1 MHVFATNES
10 FLKLYYDEAVAM
22 IEEVDIKTAEK
33 FLFYVIFPD
42 NRGVTP
48 LETALREHAPKCVE
62 IMLEM
67 LRLRPH
73 YLFSKYLRK
82 HFYELLDMQSLS
94 FDNYLETCTFKIN

>member
-33 FLFYVIFPD
+33 FLFYVIYPD

-48 LETALREHAPKCVE
+48 LETALREHAPKCGDNVGNAQTQTS
-62 IMLEM
+62 L
-67 LRLRPH
+67 P
-73 YLFSKYLRK
+73 LFQVPP
-82 HFYELLDMQSLS
+82 EALL
-94 FDNYLETCTFKIN
+94 